1 MKKLISLFMA
11 LMVVSAVPMNAS
23 AEEITEYQQP
33 EVTDEI
39 VETVGYISDYSNTI
53 STGTKKIH
61 MNISTYGYFTMS
73 EIGFVDIDIE
83 RSSDNVNFTHERY
96 ADDKT
101 ITNSSSYHIGDYSW
115 NVSGGYYYRVKV
127 THYARYGSSTES
139 ITSTSNS
146 VWVG

>member
-23 AEEITEYQQP
+23 AEEIPEYQQP

-39 VETVGYISDYSNTI
+39 VETIDYISHYSNSI

-61 MNISTYGYFTMS
+61 MNLNIYGSFTMS
-73 EIGFVDIDIE
+73 EIGFINIDIE
-83 RSSDNVNFTHERY
+83 RSSDNANFTHERY

-115 NVSGGYYYRVKV
+115 NVTGGYYYRVKV